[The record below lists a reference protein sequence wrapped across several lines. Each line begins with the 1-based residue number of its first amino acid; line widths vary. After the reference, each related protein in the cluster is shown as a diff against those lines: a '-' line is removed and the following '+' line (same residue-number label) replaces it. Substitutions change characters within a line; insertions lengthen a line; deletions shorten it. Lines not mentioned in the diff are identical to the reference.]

1 MILCR
6 AGILNI
12 ITGDRP
18 GKGAHPNPECAG
30 YSDAATDRDVA
41 FIALIAGGLQT
52 PDASKCN
59 KKNEFARREC
69 GDTLRGRALR
79 AAGKPPR
86 RRSARVAGALM
97 HYRRGIWK
105 YQQIDT

>member
-59 KKNEFARREC
+59 KKTNSRAASAGIRFGA
-69 GDTLRGRALR
+69 GRCRLQ
-79 AAGKPPR
+79 AAGKPSG
-86 RRSARVAGALM
+86 RRSARVAACPLM
-97 HYRRGIWK
+97 HYRRGI
-105 YQQIDT
+105 